1 MMKRFLPLLLSV
13 LCMFVSCTKDGPS
26 KINIDPKNNLP
37 EDNFFDTSNSLSGD
51 AYGTA
56 AAKTLMRALELCYSM
71 EENTVSVRGEVIHYS
86 MPSNVNNAFV
96 DDFYKTLQQ
105 LAYSPDAVTKG
116 FWSIGKSLIDWNKAL
131 ANTNTVFRCAIVGV
145 ASQELDKD
153 QMTDIYNQIMKNK
166 KDIFRD
172 WGGLTYVSDEFEQ
185 EFFSSCGRFWYHFSN
200 GNLDKYAKK
209 IYNTILNPQ
218 TLSDCGVMT
227 DGLHELAFELANR
240 DLTPNRLMLSAAG
253 PLLEAGF
260 NTIFAADDIAGYAK
274 LGYDIL
280 NDNTKLIVDFKNGKL
295 NTKTLMTA
303 VNTNLG
309 VLTTCIDKIIS
320 LDALTGIKDTQ
331 DLGSLI
337 SSYCVEK
344 GLDVDIVIR
353 DLNNAISESLTTMG
367 KFNLKVND
375 IEYEFFEKSVQEIL
389 GITKQEYKCT
399 SIDVLLKIYP
409 HIVTEE
415 GSGGSRETFSWT
427 MKDIQL
433 QMVNDTTLQIE
444 ATYNEKKDSYTY
456 NHRLYCEIIGFDPDD
471 MSDCKMSTCTIE
483 YNEED
488 DMGYLKTTKTFS
500 IEVEN
505 IKNASM
511 RSPSILYIHN
521 NLDDVLKSF
530 TYENNTI
537 NNGISGSTT
546 HYYNK
551 QSSSNKIELTF
562 TIQK

>member
-200 GNLDKYAKK
+200 GDLDKYAKK
-209 IYNTILNPQ
+209 I
-218 TLSDCGVMT
+218 
-227 DGLHELAFELANR
+227 
-240 DLTPNRLMLSAAG
+240 
-253 PLLEAGF
+253 
-260 NTIFAADDIAGYAK
+260 
-274 LGYDIL
+274 
-280 NDNTKLIVDFKNGKL
+280 
-295 NTKTLMTA
+295 
-303 VNTNLG
+303 
-309 VLTTCIDKIIS
+309 
-320 LDALTGIKDTQ
+320 
-331 DLGSLI
+331 
-337 SSYCVEK
+337 
-344 GLDVDIVIR
+344 
-353 DLNNAISESLTTMG
+353 
-367 KFNLKVND
+367 
-375 IEYEFFEKSVQEIL
+375 
-389 GITKQEYKCT
+389 
-399 SIDVLLKIYP
+399 
-409 HIVTEE
+409 
-415 GSGGSRETFSWT
+415 
-427 MKDIQL
+427 
-433 QMVNDTTLQIE
+433 
-444 ATYNEKKDSYTY
+444 
-456 NHRLYCEIIGFDPDD
+456 
-471 MSDCKMSTCTIE
+471 
-483 YNEED
+483 
-488 DMGYLKTTKTFS
+488 
-500 IEVEN
+500 
-505 IKNASM
+505 
-511 RSPSILYIHN
+511 
-521 NLDDVLKSF
+521 
-530 TYENNTI
+530 
-537 NNGISGSTT
+537 
-546 HYYNK
+546 
-551 QSSSNKIELTF
+551 
-562 TIQK
+562 